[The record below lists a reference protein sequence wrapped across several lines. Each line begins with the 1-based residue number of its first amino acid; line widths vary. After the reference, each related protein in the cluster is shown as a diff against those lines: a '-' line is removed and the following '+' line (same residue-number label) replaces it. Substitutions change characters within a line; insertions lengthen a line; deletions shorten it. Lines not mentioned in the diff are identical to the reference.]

1 MSIHSAPQRQRNK
14 NEINITLVSSH
25 VRVNNNI
32 LGTMVITKNISRE
45 VKFALENS
53 LETT

>member
-14 NEINITLVSSH
+14 NEINITLVLSH

-32 LGTMVITKNISRE
+32 LNMMLITKNISKE
-45 VKFALENS
+45 VKFA
-53 LETT
+53 